1 MDNEL
6 KLTLTLTQTLTQSS
20 NLQIVKSPNKQLNN
34 FDSDF
39 ALDLKLVTC
48 NS

>member
-20 NLQIVKSPNKQLNN
+20 NLQIVKSSNQKLRNKKQEV
-34 FDSDF
+34 SWR
-39 ALDLKLVTC
+39 
-48 NS
+48 

>member
-20 NLQIVKSPNKQLNN
+20 NLQIFKSELRNKKQEV
-34 FDSDF
+34 S
-39 ALDLKLVTC
+39 
-48 NS
+48 

>member
-20 NLQIVKSPNKQLNN
+20 NPQIFKFSNQK
-34 FDSDF
+34 
-39 ALDLKLVTC
+39 
-48 NS
+48 